1 MDYISKIYII
11 IISYSFT
18 ILSSIPELFCVIAD
32 INLSSK
38 LGELV
43 VEIIHRAYYPLVFW
57 YIDFNFRIWVIQ

>member
-18 ILSSIPELFCVIAD
+18 ILSSIPELFCVIAG
-32 INLSSK
+32 INLSSR

-43 VEIIHRAYYPLVFW
+43 VEITHRVLLSSGILIYKF
-57 YIDFNFRIWVIQ
+57 